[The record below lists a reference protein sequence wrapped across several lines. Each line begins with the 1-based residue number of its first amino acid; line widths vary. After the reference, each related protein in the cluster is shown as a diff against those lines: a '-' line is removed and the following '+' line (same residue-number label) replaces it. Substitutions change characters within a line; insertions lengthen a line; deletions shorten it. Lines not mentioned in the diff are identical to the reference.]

1 MLQNTS
7 RGYSLLDPELPLLAV
22 DAAYEIDI
30 YLTTS
35 KDFGLDSTI
44 LEDQFKNTTDLI
56 NRLSI
61 ISASTETITPDRQ
74 LYLQSLLPCIEA
86 SNIDLPSEPILLS
99 KKLNEIIK
107 TLGEH
112 AAPAELPLVR
122 DFFISLSNF
131 SSNMQCW
138 SRSGSSS
145 HPYATL

>member
-1 MLQNTS
+1 MLQNTP

-35 KDFGLDSTI
+35 KALGLNTMSFD
-44 LEDQFKNTTDLI
+44 DQFKNTADLI

-61 ISASTETITPDRQ
+61 ISASTETVTPDRQ
-74 LYLQSLLPCIEA
+74 LYVQSLLPCIEA

-107 TLGEH
+107 TLGKEGT
-112 AAPAELPLVR
+112 PSELPLIR